1 MKYVIECQNLTKSY
15 GNTTVLNDLNFA
27 MQPGEITAL
36 CGESGCGKSTLLNV
50 LGALDNFDS
59 GSVKVFNREIA
70 SLTENKKAQL
80 RNNNLGFVYQF
91 HHLINEFTAEENIAM
106 PLLIAGEKLKPSLAK
121 ANSLLDK
128 VALADKAKS
137 LPSELSGGER
147 QRVAI
152 ARAIATNP
160 KCVLMD
166 EPTGNLDNS
175 NSEAILQLLLNLNQE
190 FAISYLIVTHDLQ
203 LANKLPKKLSM
214 ANGKLS

>member
-15 GNTTVLNDLNFA
+15 GNTPVLNDLNFA